1 MAMSQAFDQVKA
13 QEESLLCRSY
23 SRYPIAVAR
32 GKGSRLWDV
41 DGKEYVDLLAGIAV
55 TGLGHCNDEVTA
67 ALVEQ
72 AGRLW
77 HVSNLFYQE
86 PQLELARRL
95 LAESHHG
102 KVFFCNSG
110 AEANE
115 AAIKLARRYMRKA
128 RKRDA
133 YEIITLSSCF
143 HGRTFGALAAT
154 GRESLSDGFT
164 PLPDGFRQ
172 VEAGNL
178 AALEAAVG
186 PKTAAVMLEVV
197 QGEGGVRPL
206 PAEYLQGV
214 ERLCRD
220 KDILLICDEVQA
232 GLCRTGKFWAYQNF
246 DLKPDIITCAKSLA
260 NGLPMGA
267 MLATDEAAQGFE
279 AGSHATT
286 FGGGA
291 LVSAVA
297 SRTIEILRRDHLD
310 ARAAALGAEFRDK
323 AEALRTRLG
332 GAIAEVRGL
341 GLMIGI
347 ELAEDGTEVWRE
359 LLRRGIICNLSH
371 GRTLRL
377 LPALTIDAAD
387 LDTFLE
393 TLEAILSGR

>member
-1 MAMSQAFDQVKA
+1 MS
-13 QEESLLCRSY
+13 SHLLPIFSPLPICLEKGEGLWLTDTEGN
-23 SRYPIAVAR
+23 RY
-32 GKGSRLWDV
+32 L
-41 DGKEYVDLLAGIAV
+41 DGFAGIAV
-55 TGLGHCNDEVTA
+55 NGVGHNHPRLVA
-67 ALVEQ
+67 ALKDQVEH
-72 AGRLW
+72 LI
-77 HVSNLFYQE
+77 HCSNYFRIDLQE
-86 PQLELARRL
+86 SVAAKICEKSGMR
-95 LAESHHG
+95 G
-102 KVFFCNSG
+102 CFFCNSG
-110 AEANE
+110 LEANE
-115 AAIKLARRYMRKA
+115 AAIKLARRYMRKV
-128 RKRDA
+128 RKQDA

-164 PLPDGFRQ
+164 PLPEGFCQ

-178 AALEAAVG
+178 AALEAAIG
-186 PKTAAVMLEVV
+186 PQTAAVMLEVV
-197 QGEGGVRPL
+197 QGEGGVLPL
-206 PAEYLQGV
+206 PADYLQGV
-214 ERLCRD
+214 ERLCRA
-220 KDILLICDEVQA
+220 KGILLICDEVQA

-246 DLKPDIITCAKSLA
+246 GLTPDIISCAKALA

-267 MLATDEAAQGFE
+267 MLATDEVAQGFV

-297 SRTIEILRRDHLD
+297 AKTVEILRRDHLD

-323 AEALRTRLG
+323 AEALRKRLG
-332 GAIAEVRGL
+332 GAIVEVRGL

-371 GRTLRL
+371 GKTLRL